1 VISDSFLYKNPQI
14 VVQLVVLL
22 IEAKSLV
29 KDFSVVRALDG
40 VSLDVGRGE
49 IFGFFGPNGAGKT
62 TCIRVLCG
70 LTPATTGEAKVL
82 GIDVVKRPVQV
93 RDNIAIMS
101 EETRFYEEMTPRKYL
116 NMFGKLMLMAKS
128 ERLAAVNSA
137 ADLADLKGFID
148 RKIGTL
154 SQGQRQR
161 VSLARV
167 LMANAPLIF
176 LDEPFEGID
185 IIHRRKLREYFRKY
199 VKDGNTVF
207 FTSHNLIEAEYIVDR
222 FAFIHQGKLIAC
234 GTADELKEKYLA
246 PSLILH
252 VSDPQMTREL
262 LDRDLRLQNI
272 KIVEGEVAVTLQ
284 KRGDAPKIPRILT
297 EAGIDIFE
305 MRTTGTME
313 EVFERISRGELT

>member
-1 VISDSFLYKNPQI
+1 M
-14 VVQLVVLL
+14 VVYL
-22 IEAKSLV
+22 IEAKGLV
-29 KDFSVVRALDG
+29 KDFSVVRALDD

-70 LTPATTGEAKVL
+70 LTPITKGEAQVL
-82 GIDVVKRPVQV
+82 GINVGKRPVQV

-101 EETRFYEEMTPRKYL
+101 EETRFYEEMSPRKYL
-116 NMFGKLMLMAKS
+116 NMFGKIMLLPRS
-128 ERLAAVNSA
+128 DRLAALNKA
-137 ADLADLKGFID
+137 ADLADLRGFID
-148 RKIGTL
+148 RKIATL

-167 LMANAPLIF
+167 LMADAPLIF

-185 IIHRRKLREYFRKY
+185 IIHRRKLREFFKNY
-199 VKDGNTVF
+199 VKQGNTIF

-222 FAFIHQGKLIAC
+222 FAFINNGKLIAC
-234 GTADELKEKYLA
+234 GTAEELKEKYLA
-246 PSLILH
+246 PSYMLR
-252 VSDPQMTREL
+252 VSDPQMTKEL
-262 LDRDLRLQNI
+262 LDKELRLQDL
-272 KIVEGEVAVTLQ
+272 KIVEGEVAVTLH
-284 KRGDAPKIPRILT
+284 KRADAPRIPRILT

-313 EVFERISRGELT
+313 EVFERTSRGEIA